1 MKRTILS
8 LSFLCLLVACGRA
21 PKVDLEQT
29 ASAVA
34 DRALSYTD
42 PRHYAG
48 TVYTQALAELYK
60 TTGCEPWLARTCAI
74 LDRFQSGEWQGYGSF
89 ISYKVGGTAAPEM
102 VRYGFEAY
110 RTMALAAADSMFTHQ
125 PRNAD
130 GIMLPPWPAAIEK
143 NGVFMDPVFAVTP
156 YLLYAGIVA
165 ENQDWIDYAAW
176 MTLRTFSDL
185 ADTTSGLAHQARGI
199 NRMLPGQLTDD
210 CWSRGNGWGAMALGA
225 LMRDLPRDN
234 RYYGQVCDLA
244 RRYFAAVLKYQDEA
258 GLWHQEMTWPGSFT
272 EISGSALLLYGLGSG
287 IESGVLPAAW
297 RKPFK
302 KGIAGLLRYIDARGN
317 VANTCSGCLAYKDG
331 SKEAYASHAYF
342 CNEQHAFGP
351 ALLALGQALRLGI
364 RRVRSELGAEMRET
378 TPECVVFC
386 AEDRKADVAWE
397 NDRAA
402 YRIYSRQ
409 VKHKVSSGVDYWAK
423 RVDYPILRRWYAK
436 DAAGGSYHEDDGEGC
451 DFYAVGKHRGVGG
464 IGLWVADSL
473 VVPEP
478 YESFVIDYCT
488 PDSLR
493 FTVVYPAI
501 EIPQDSVVLTETI
514 SMKQGSY
521 YYRACV
527 TARTASGRGVTLAA
541 GLTAFGAPEIRRS
554 EAHASLNL
562 IETVE
567 SIGEKVGSSL
577 VAEKACFRGF
587 ATFGSDELVLLDL
600 PAGASAQF
608 FAGAAWSRDS
618 RFDPFYR
625 RWVRITNEAT
635 FDTISTK

>member
-1 MKRTILS
+1 MKRTLIS
-8 LSFLCLLVACGRA
+8 LAFLCLLCACSA
-21 PKVDLEQT
+21 DKVDLART
-29 ASAVA
+29 ATAVA
-34 DRALSYTD
+34 RRAEHYTD
-42 PRHYAG
+42 ARHYSG
-48 TVYTQALAELYK
+48 TVCTQAMAELYK
-60 TTGCEPWLARTCAI
+60 TTGDAFWRDRTCAV
-74 LDRFQSGEWQGYGSF
+74 LDKFASGEWRGYGSY

-102 VRYGFEAY
+102 ARYGFEAY

-143 NGVFMDPVFAVTP
+143 NGIFMDPVFAVTP
-156 YLLYAGIVA
+156 YLLYAGLVA
-165 ENQDWIDYAAW
+165 DNQEWMDYAAW

-185 ADTTSGLAHQARGI
+185 ADTTSGLVHQARGV
-199 NRMLPGQLTDD
+199 NSMVEGQLTDD
-210 CWSRGNGWGAMALGA
+210 CWSRGNGWGAMALAA

-244 RRYFAAVLKYQDEA
+244 RRYFEAVLKYQDEQ
-258 GLWHQEMTWPGSFT
+258 GLWHQEMTWPDSFT

-402 YRIYSRQ
+402 YRIYSQQ
-409 VKHKVSSGVDYWAK
+409 VKQKVSSGVDYWAK
-423 RVDYPILRRWYAK
+423 RVDYPILSKWYAK
-436 DAAGGSYHEDDGEGC
+436 DAAGGSYHEDEGEGC
-451 DFYAVGKHRGVGG
+451 DFYAVGKNRGIGG
-464 IGLWVADSL
+464 IGIWVEDAL
-473 VVPEP
+473 LVPEP
-478 YESFVIDYCT
+478 YESYQIDYCT

-493 FTVVYPAI
+493 FSVVYPAI
-501 EIPQDSVVLTETI
+501 VTAEDSVVLAQTI
-514 SMKQGSY
+514 SMKLGSY
-521 YYRACV
+521 YYKASV
-527 TARTASGRGVTLAA
+527 SARTTSGKGVTLAA
-541 GLTAFGAPEIRRS
+541 GLTTFGAAEIRRD
-554 EAHASLNL
+554 EAHGSLNL
-562 IETVE
+562 IEMIE
-567 SIGEKVGSSL
+567 GIGERVGSSL
-577 VAEKACFRGF
+577 VADKACFKGF
-587 ATFGSDELVLLDL
+587 ASFGKDELVLLDL
-600 PAGASAQF
+600 PEGACAEF

-618 RFDPFYR
+618 RFDPFAR
-625 RWVRITNEAT
+625 RWPRITAEAT
-635 FDTISTK
+635 FESILGQR